1 MMVQNYWNSACRNLM
16 KRKVFSF
23 INIFGLAVGMASALL
38 ILTYV
43 AFEFSFDKMHGKSN
57 RIYRVQSTF
66 HEGEVLTDNWA
77 TSSFGYG
84 AAMQENLAGIEDYT
98 RVGCIIQPEQLVKYG
113 ELCLR
118 ENEVAYADPGFFRL
132 FDFELLKGD
141 RATCLS
147 TPGKV
152 VVTERIARKYF
163 RDEEPL
169 GKILIFNSNLGKVSC
184 EVTGVMKEMPS
195 NSHIHYN
202 FLLSYKSL
210 PEWVQEYW
218 YKHEAY
224 TYLLLDSPERKE
236 EIERAFPQMAEK
248 YKTEEALKNKTWGV
262 RLEPLEEIHLNP
274 QLGYEAELK
283 GNRSAII
290 ALIFGAIAILV
301 IAWINYINLTVA
313 RSMERAKEVGVRRV
327 VGAFPK
333 QLVGQFLF
341 EALVMNLI
349 AFIIAIGLIEL
360 LLPAFNQLVGRTVT
374 YSVWFTEYWGLLVL
388 LLFAAGIYI
397 SGYYPARAL
406 LRKKPVVL
414 LKGKFQNS
422 RAGENTRKVLVIVQY
437 TASMI
442 LLCGTLIVFAQLSY
456 MRRQSPGVKT
466 DQILVIK
473 SPAPTEDMKT
483 KMEAMRKALK
493 RLSLVSKVTC
503 SGSVPGEEVAMFLSN
518 RRAHDALKQNR
529 LYEMLG
535 CDPDYIEAYGMEI
548 AAGRGFSEE
557 YGDDINKLVIN
568 ETAVRMLGYVN
579 NEDAIGEEI
588 SVETIGEPMQVIGVV
603 KDYHQQALNKS
614 YTPIMLFHK
623 DKIDWIPQRYI
634 SVVMQTDDPSALV
647 AQIAGVWNSYFADSS
662 FDYFFLDQ
670 FYDSQYRQDEAFGVL
685 MGGFTGLAIF
695 VSCLGLWVL
704 VMFSCAV
711 RTKEMGIRKVLGA
724 SKWNLFYQLGKGFFI
739 PVMIAVVVALPIS
752 WFCMN
757 AWLSHYA
764 FRTDLKVWFFM
775 LPVVLMLFISF
786 LTVAGQTMKVIY
798 SKPARSLRYE

>member
-43 AFEFSFDKMHGKSN
+43 AFEFSFDKMHSKSN

-84 AAMQENLAGIEDYT
+84 SAMQENLAGIEDYT

-132 FDFELLKGD
+132 FDLELLKGD

-147 TPGKV
+147 TPGQV

-236 EIERAFPQMAEK
+236 EIECAFPQMAEK

-262 RLEPLEEIHLNP
+262 RLEALEEIHLNP

-374 YSVWFTEYWGLLVL
+374 YSVWFTEYWGILVL

-422 RAGENTRKVLVIVQY
+422 RAGESTRKVLVIVQY

-442 LLCGTLIVFAQLSY
+442 LLCGTLVVFAQLSY
-456 MRRQSPGVKT
+456 MRRQSLGVKT

-473 SPAPTEDMKT
+473 SPAPTENMKT
-483 KMEAMRKALK
+483 RMEAMRKALK
-493 RLSLVSKVTC
+493 RLPLVSKVTC
-503 SGSVPGEEVAMFLSN
+503 SGSVPGEEVATFLSN

-535 CDPDYIEAYGMEI
+535 CDPDYIEAYGLKVV
-548 AAGRGFSEE
+548 AGRGFSEE

-603 KDYHQQALNKS
+603 KDYHQQALNKD

-634 SVVMQTDDPSALV
+634 SVVMQVDDPSALV
-647 AQIAGVWNSYFADSS
+647 ARIAGIWNNYFADSS

-752 WFCMN
+752 WFSMN

-764 FRTDLKVWFFM
+764 FRTDLKVWFFL

-786 LTVAGQTMKVIY
+786 LTVAGQTIKVIY

>member
-43 AFEFSFDKMHGKSN
+43 AFEFSFDKMHSKSD

-84 AAMQENLAGIEDYT
+84 SAMQENLAGIEDYT

-147 TPGKV
+147 TPGQV

-262 RLEPLEEIHLNP
+262 RLEPLEEIHLDP

-283 GNRSAII
+283 GNCSAII

-349 AFIIAIGLIEL
+349 ALIIAIGLIEL

-374 YSVWFTEYWGLLVL
+374 FSVWFTEYWGLLVL

-397 SGYYPARAL
+397 SGYYPAWAL
-406 LRKKPVVL
+406 LRKKPIVL

-422 RAGENTRKVLVIVQY
+422 RAGESTRKVLVIVQY

-442 LLCGTLIVFAQLSY
+442 LLCGTLVVFAQLSY

-493 RLSLVSKVTC
+493 RLPLVSKVTC

>member
-43 AFEFSFDKMHGKSN
+43 AFEFSFDKMHSKSD

-84 AAMQENLAGIEDYT
+84 SAMQENLAGIEDYT

-147 TPGKV
+147 TPGQV

-248 YKTEEALKNKTWGV
+248 YKREEALKNKTWGV
-262 RLEPLEEIHLNP
+262 HLEPLEEIHLDP

-349 AFIIAIGLIEL
+349 ALIIAIGLIEL

-374 YSVWFTEYWGLLVL
+374 FSVWFTEYWGLLVL

-397 SGYYPARAL
+397 SGYYPAWAL
-406 LRKKPVVL
+406 LRKKPIVL

-422 RAGENTRKVLVIVQY
+422 RAGESTRKVLVIVQY

-442 LLCGTLIVFAQLSY
+442 LLCGTLVVFAQLSY

-466 DQILVIK
+466 DQMLVIK

-493 RLSLVSKVTC
+493 RLPLVSKVTC

>member
-16 KRKVFSF
+16 KRKVFGF

-43 AFEFSFDKMHGKSN
+43 AFEFSFDKMHSKSD

-84 AAMQENLAGIEDYT
+84 SAMQENLAGIEDYT

-147 TPGKV
+147 TPGQV

-169 GKILIFNSNLGKVSC
+169 GKLLIFNSNIGKVSC

-262 RLEPLEEIHLNP
+262 RLEPLEEIHLDP

-349 AFIIAIGLIEL
+349 ALIIAIGLIEL

-374 YSVWFTEYWGLLVL
+374 FSVWFTEYWGLLVL

-397 SGYYPARAL
+397 SGYYPAWAL
-406 LRKKPVVL
+406 LRKKPIVL

-422 RAGENTRKVLVIVQY
+422 RAGESTRKVLVIVQY

-442 LLCGTLIVFAQLSY
+442 LLCGTLVVFAQLSY
-456 MRRQSPGVKT
+456 MRRQSLGVKT
-466 DQILVIK
+466 DQMLVIK
-473 SPAPTEDMKT
+473 SPAPTEDMKI

-493 RLSLVSKVTC
+493 RLPLVSKVTC

-647 AQIAGVWNSYFADSS
+647 AQIAGIWNSYFVDSS

>member
-43 AFEFSFDKMHGKSN
+43 AFEFSFDKMHSKSD

-84 AAMQENLAGIEDYT
+84 SAMQENLAGIEDYT

-147 TPGKV
+147 TPGQV

-262 RLEPLEEIHLNP
+262 RLEPLEEIHLDP

-349 AFIIAIGLIEL
+349 ALIIAIGLIEL

-374 YSVWFTEYWGLLVL
+374 FSVWFTEYWGLLVL

-397 SGYYPARAL
+397 SGYYPAWAL
-406 LRKKPVVL
+406 LRKKPIVL

-422 RAGENTRKVLVIVQY
+422 RAGESTRKVLVIVQY

-442 LLCGTLIVFAQLSY
+442 LLCGTLVVFAQLSY

-493 RLSLVSKVTC
+493 RLPLVSKVTC

-670 FYDSQYRQDEAFGVL
+670 FYDSQYRQDEAFGML

>member
-16 KRKVFSF
+16 KRKVFGF

-43 AFEFSFDKMHGKSN
+43 AFEFSFDKMHSKSD

-84 AAMQENLAGIEDYT
+84 SAMQENLAGIEDYT

-147 TPGKV
+147 TPGQV

-169 GKILIFNSNLGKVSC
+169 GKLLIFNSNIGKVSC

-248 YKTEEALKNKTWGV
+248 YKREEALKNKTWGV
-262 RLEPLEEIHLNP
+262 HLEPLEEIHLDP

-349 AFIIAIGLIEL
+349 ALIIAIGLIEL

-374 YSVWFTEYWGLLVL
+374 FSVWFTEYWGLLVL

-397 SGYYPARAL
+397 SGYYPAWAL
-406 LRKKPVVL
+406 LRKKPIVL

-422 RAGENTRKVLVIVQY
+422 RSGESTRKVLVIVQY

-442 LLCGTLIVFAQLSY
+442 LLCGTLVVFAQLSY

-466 DQILVIK
+466 DQMLVIK

-493 RLSLVSKVTC
+493 RLPLVSKVTC

-535 CDPDYIEAYGMEI
+535 CDPDYIEAYGLKVV
-548 AAGRGFSEE
+548 AGRGFSEE